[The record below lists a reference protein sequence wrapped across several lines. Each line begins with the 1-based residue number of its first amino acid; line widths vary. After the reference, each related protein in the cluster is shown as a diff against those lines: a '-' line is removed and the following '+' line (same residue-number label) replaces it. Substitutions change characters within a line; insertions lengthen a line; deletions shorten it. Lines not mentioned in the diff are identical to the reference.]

1 MSVIP
6 AAFDSWHSFDWLHSY
21 QGLKTRVL
29 RLSGLTRQNAVV
41 LFLGICRQR
50 VKSLVSEDIY
60 TITSTAAFLTV
71 AKRWKWPRHS
81 PTDKQNRR
89 TPDGILIGLQ
99 KEENWHTRLRG
110 WNPDRRMLSGISQ
123 LWNDKCFSSS
133 TCSTWDGQVD
143 RNSK

>member
-1 MSVIP
+1 MPVIP
-6 AAFDSWHSFDWLHSY
+6 TAFDSWHCFDWLNSY

-29 RLSGLTRQNAVV
+29 RLLGLKRQNAVV
-41 LFLGICRQR
+41 LFLGIYRQR

-60 TITSTAAFLTV
+60 TINSTAALLTV

-81 PTDKQNRR
+81 QTDKQNRH
-89 TPDGILIGLQ
+89 TPDGILMGLQ

-110 WNPDRRMLSGISQ
+110 WNPGRRMLSEISQ

-133 TCSTWDGQVD
+133 TCSTLDGPVD
-143 RNSK
+143 RNKK